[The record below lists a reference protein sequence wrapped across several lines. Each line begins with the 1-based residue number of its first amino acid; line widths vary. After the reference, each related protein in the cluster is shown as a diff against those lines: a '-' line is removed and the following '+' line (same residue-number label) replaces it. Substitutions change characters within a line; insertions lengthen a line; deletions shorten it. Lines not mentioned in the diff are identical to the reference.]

1 MMNSALRTTV
11 LALSLLSATGSVAGE
26 WDLTGFTELNSRVFG
41 RDGRDPEQ
49 HDGAGSS
56 LAVQTELYWQG
67 DGDRARFGAVA
78 FGRLDGEDDER
89 SHLDLREL
97 NFGVTGNGWDVNVG
111 VNKTFWGVTEARHL
125 VDVINQTDLVEDIDE
140 EAKLGQPMLNL
151 NLDRDFGRIEMYVLP
166 RFRERTFPGGEGRLR
181 SPLPVD
187 IDAAIYESTDGKRH
201 KDVALRYSHYFGNL
215 DVGAYVFDGTSREP
229 RLELSGDGRRL
240 LPLYE
245 QMQQFGVDLQLTGDA
260 WLLKLEAIARDTVS
274 DSFVAAVTGIEYTF
288 FGVRDGGA
296 DVGVLFEYLYD
307 GRSEL
312 APPTVYDNDIF
323 LGTRLALNDS
333 GDTSVLAGTVIDTST
348 HEAFVNV
355 EASRRLG
362 DNLTLDARLRM
373 FANARPGDASFSLE
387 DDDYLELAI
396 SWYF

>member
-1 MMNSALRTTV
+1 MNAASKTTLLVLGLLGGSSA
-11 LALSLLSATGSVAGE
+11 VAGE
-26 WDLTGFTELNSRVFG
+26 WDLTGFAELNSRVFG
-41 RDGRDPEQ
+41 NDGRNPEQ

-67 DGDRARFGAVA
+67 DGNRTRFSAVG
-78 FGRLDGEDDER
+78 FGRLDAEDDER

-166 RFRERTFPGGEGRLR
+166 RFRERTFPGSDGRLR

-187 IDAAIYESTDGKRH
+187 ADAAIYESRDGNRH

-215 DVGAYVFDGTSREP
+215 DVGAYVFDGTAREP
-229 RLELSGDGRRL
+229 RFEFSGDGQRL
-240 LPLYE
+240 VPVYE
-245 QMQQFGVDLQLTGDA
+245 PMQQFGLDLQLTGDA
-260 WLLKLEAIARDTVS
+260 WLLKLEAIARDSVS
-274 DSFVAAVTGIEYTF
+274 DSFVASVAGIEYTF
-288 FGVRDGGA
+288 FGVSDNGA
-296 DVGVLFEYLYD
+296 DIGVLFEYLYD

-323 LGTRLALNDS
+323 LGTRLALNDV
-333 GDTSVLAGTVIDTST
+333 GDTSVLAGAVIDTQT
-348 HEAFVNV
+348 HEAFLNI
-355 EASRRLG
+355 EASRRFG
-362 DNLTLDARLRM
+362 DRLTLDGRLRM
-373 FANARPGDASFSLE
+373 FGNARPGDASYWLE
-387 DDDYLELAI
+387 DDDYLELAV
-396 SWYF
+396 SWFY